1 MTTLIKRTRTTLMAA
16 FIITLLASV
25 FLAACDSG
33 SDPSVHS
40 AVTQDGVK
48 LKLLRYRPDPNAPF
62 NTGRQPVLMLP
73 GVGVNMNEFLYRTT
87 DKMKET
93 YADVQLPEPLPAWA
107 QGDANIQ
114 KDPLLLYNLGYFLY
128 INGYDPWFANNRGT
142 GRAPYDSEAGIKQSN
157 LDAFGCLDIP
167 ALVQQVTKVTGKK
180 PVIGGH
186 STGGVACYIYL
197 QGAYMDND
205 EVMAGKKA
213 DPTYLPHVKVS
224 AQLAQER
231 NGSVKGYLA
240 LDPAVV
246 PPLPSTLNKEGLWK
260 ILYKPI
266 LLPLDAIMETLL
278 VDSKSTGTGMSE
290 FMDKVFDKLNANM
303 DYSPGME
310 MLHFWETSNMD
321 PYVLDYFMR
330 YAVTNMYLRI
340 MAQYADWGLN
350 NAMREG
356 YTNGRENVGVV
367 VPQPRTQG
375 DGYYY
380 YEDHMA
386 NITTPM
392 LCLLSEYTGLVSSS
406 IVLDYLIEAKTQHP
420 LDQYF
425 EVPGT
430 AHADL
435 PAGIQAPTIMFP
447 MIQAWLFKVK

>member
-1 MTTLIKRTRTTLMAA
+1 
-16 FIITLLASV
+16 
-25 FLAACDSG
+25 
-33 SDPSVHS
+33 
-40 AVTQDGVK
+40 
-48 LKLLRYRPDPNAPF
+48 
-62 NTGRQPVLMLP
+62 
-73 GVGVNMNEFLYRTT
+73 
-87 DKMKET
+87 
-93 YADVQLPEPLPAWA
+93 
-107 QGDANIQ
+107 
-114 KDPLLLYNLGYFLY
+114 
-128 INGYDPWFANNRGT
+128 
-142 GRAPYDSEAGIKQSN
+142 
-157 LDAFGCLDIP
+157 
-167 ALVQQVTKVTGKK
+167 
-180 PVIGGH
+180 
-186 STGGVACYIYL
+186 
-197 QGAYMDND
+197 MDND

-213 DPTYLPHVKVS
+213 DPTYLPHVKMS
-224 AQLAQER
+224 AQLAKER
-231 NGSVKGYLA
+231 NASVKGYLA

-330 YAVTNMYLRI
+330 YAVTNMYIRI

-350 NAMREG
+350 HVMREG

-367 VPQPRTQG
+367 VPQPRKEG

-386 NITTPM
+386 NITTPIF
-392 LCLLSEYTGLVSSS
+392 CLLSEYSGLVSSG
-406 IVLDYLIEAKTQHP
+406 IVLDYLIEAKTPNP
-420 LDQYF
+420 LDQYY

-447 MIQAWLFKVK
+447 MIRDWLSKIK